1 MSMTSNAANIAVC
14 NQSLGMLG
22 ASEITVAGTTDQNHI
37 YCTTFFDDARD
48 EMLAAARWNFAM
60 KRAYALETTKPIFGP
75 KNAFTKPTDS
85 IKVWGIDEAPDAT
98 WDPEGPLIVTD
109 HGDRP
114 QAWET
119 AEIYIAD
126 DYVSVTPDTWAT
138 GVAVIDGQYLLSG
151 DLIYE
156 VLVNH
161 TTDTIAND
169 VTAGNLISR
178 GDGSKG
184 TYLIA
189 VAHTSDTV
197 AADIAAGNLTPAGGD
212 SKILA
217 VEYVYQ
223 RTDIG
228 AWPISPRQTV
238 IINLARMLAPAIK
251 QNEEA
256 SLNLQAMLYGSP
268 KVNGYLQIART
279 TDAQEGGIMSVTTR
293 SLLTSRRTRRGYYD

>member
-1 MSMTSNAANIAVC
+1 MSMTSNTANIAVC

-22 ASEITVAGTTDQNHI
+22 AKEITVGGTTDQNHI

-48 EMLAAARWNFAM
+48 EILAAHRWNFAK
-60 KRAYALETTKPIFGP
+60 KRAFALETTKPLFGYD
-75 KNAFTKPTDS
+75 NAFTYPSDA
-85 IKVWGIDEAPDAT
+85 IKIWGIDEAPDAE
-98 WDPEGPLIVTD
+98 WELEGSLVLTN

-114 QAWET
+114 KAWKT
-119 AEIYIAD
+119 AEIYIVN
-126 DYVSVTPDTWAT
+126 DYVKVTPDTWAT

-156 VLVNH
+156 VLVSH

-178 GDGSKG
+178 DEGSEG

-189 VAHTSDTV
+189 IAHTSDTV

-212 SKILA
+212 SEVLA

-223 RTDIG
+223 RTDVD
-228 AWPISPRQTV
+228 AWPISARQSL
-238 IINLARMLAPAIK
+238 IINLARMLVPAVK
-251 QNEEA
+251 QNEDA
-256 SLNLQAMLYGSP
+256 ALKLQIMLYGSP
-268 KVNGYLQIART
+268 KATGYLAIART
-279 TDAQEGGIMSVTTR
+279 IDAQEGGIMSVTTR
-293 SLLTSRRTRRGYYD
+293 TLLTSRRTRRGYYS